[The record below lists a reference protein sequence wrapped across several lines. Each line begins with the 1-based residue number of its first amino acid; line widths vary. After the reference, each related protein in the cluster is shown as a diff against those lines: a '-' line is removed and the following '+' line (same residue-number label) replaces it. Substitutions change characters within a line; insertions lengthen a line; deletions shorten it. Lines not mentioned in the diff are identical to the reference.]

1 MNEEKKKHPIIKFII
16 ISILIITAILL
27 YSRFVATKGLVT
39 NEYKITDEAI
49 YDNFHGFK
57 IAHISDIHYGRTTD
71 KKDLNKIVKEINKLK
86 PDIVVLTGDLLDK
99 DTTLNEDIKKDIIEE
114 LSSINV
120 TIDKYAISGNHDL
133 YFSEWENIIK
143 ESGFKNI
150 NDNYE
155 LIYNDGYSPLLLAG
169 LSSNLESSVDIKE
182 RYNKI
187 SNYITNDGN
196 NLYKILL
203 IHEPDYIDSID
214 YTNFNLILAGHSHNG
229 QVKLPVVGAV
239 VLPQGA
245 KKYYKEYYKLN
256 NTDLYI
262 SSGIGTSNISF
273 RLFNRPSINFY
284 RLTNK

>member
-16 ISILIITAILL
+16 IFILIITAILL

-39 NEYKITDEAI
+39 NEHKITNGAI

-71 KKDLNKIVKEINKLK
+71 KKDLEKIVKEINKLK

-155 LIYNDGYSPLLLAG
+155 LIYNDGYNPLLLAG
-169 LSSNLESSVDIKE
+169 ISSNLESKVDIKE